1 MQNLTPS
8 SIAHAVSA
16 RFADRPAL
24 ETVIRQQLAAAI
36 GARYPTLTIDL
47 SRTRLARPQRR
58 SWLLQPFMPVVQ
70 DALASG
76 IALDFSDVNNVPWY
90 LSDEPPKR
98 LKLPGLTGEQL
109 NMQVIARLVGELP
122 QTLPIAL
129 QNALAEY
136 WDAGHWRWLAH
147 VLMDTL
153 RVSALRHTGLDA
165 QAQEAID
172 QLVAIPDR
180 EARIARH
187 GQGVVFAYGLEVTLK
202 SGEQSS
208 HLLSPELVLV
218 RAVNGKMPVLLCS
231 PGGGIEVFASMDGL
245 VQAYGQRLGSQYQVD
260 DILIQRYEPDGDIF
274 EHQAAMILNR
284 QLADLGNLRLPT
296 AQPFSAWQALYAEL
310 TDPGR
315 FFRDSPAAP
324 PQALDTLRPHLPSWL
339 QQASADDR
347 ATYRRYA
354 LALASA
360 KQRGGGRHFLS
371 DLDDIRTYTVKT
383 LLQTL
388 QHDAVNFDSLL
399 PTPPSVAAL
408 HPDDLQL
415 TFAVTAGYPGT
426 VGIIRHERMS
436 LTDMAID
443 NLASRPSGT
452 VTLTHR
458 HGLALPS
465 WLTADYLMGAG
476 GLIEKVDIGQHYPRL
491 LEQHLLG
498 DSPEAQQ
505 REALFADQQAAQ
517 LPLLALELCL
527 KQQAGVSRQGTR
539 LVAALMQGN
548 VAEQQVDNRQV
559 VIRHLALVRAPGA
572 SPDSVSNMYLIE
584 TRDAE
589 VGPHLLYRPLYA
601 QALLEF
607 ASREALFEAI
617 AQPGE
622 LQDSVLT
629 WLSDSARPIYA
640 HGGLREPHYLRF
652 GQGDEFAPLNKPVP
666 ARLSSDGINDELQ
679 QCLVTGRLMSYLFS
693 DHARGLVQQANRESV
708 SNSESRWRVLLEGS
722 SLLFGNLLLPLLR
735 GRAML
740 TGWLM
745 ALMASLDQDIPALD
759 APDRQTRELAAVDL
773 LLNLGLLLFE
783 ATPEVTASYPP
794 LAAGLKA
801 RALPSALAPRIAQQ
815 WPVPA
820 APTVREGAVALPGVL
835 PDTRRNVLD
844 FSFAQTRQR
853 LTPAQRVRLSSFK
866 AIRPTPLPRPV
877 LNGPRRGLYLVENIW
892 HAEANGEWLQVS
904 LEPEGDIRVVAPG
917 DPNRSGPY
925 LRSDANGVWSVDT
938 RLRLRGGMPPRRI
951 AAERQRRAERVSQL
965 KRSYEQFIQ
974 GQVARQ
980 NRIEIILGVMTRTA
994 EDPRFSEAQQ
1004 ADSRQRFD
1012 TALQEQTLE
1021 YQQQL
1026 DSLKERSE
1034 LGITLPP
1041 ESVASLLEN
1050 IVNNTRKHVVVAE
1063 KDRGAL
1069 YRNNSHF
1076 TSRSTRLA
1084 EAVLS
1089 DFAAY
1094 QRFIREMIAINER
1107 SIHWLELRDRYLDQL
1122 FNLGTAGS
1130 EYYNR
1135 LTWDRP
1141 QEISALAVKDLLMRN
1156 YELMTHK
1163 YPDHPLVDVL
1173 IDILEP
1179 LQEHLRTH
1187 SELNDLEL
1195 TAEDRVSVLES
1206 LVEHYGRGLDSLQ
1219 GLGIVNADELDSE
1232 YFAKLVTLVEGL
1244 YQDAAKQLAGEIKP
1258 VAQPPRRP
1266 SRRNPAMI
1274 GKPLKKVIRT
1284 PKKGT
1289 FIGEVKPVGS
1299 VETVEVRSQVS
1310 DQLLAMYSQRG
1321 DQWIEYKESR
1331 PPASAPAPRSL
1342 SLVKGEARKLLAML
1356 EEHLR
1361 RGEQYRRISR
1371 HPQEV
1376 QEVLQF
1382 EAVRYDKLANELHL
1396 AIQAQPA
1403 EARTSADQTLVNNMR
1418 QAAVRLSEQGLA
1430 LRTQLCLDLPPTHG
1444 NLEYLIE
1451 QKRANIG
1458 LLGERI
1464 QLSGERRDFV
1474 QEYAVNDQGGY
1485 PLWYA
1490 HLHYPAADTPKE
1502 LYTAAH
1508 LKTREQR
1515 KQSYYSQLARA
1526 QSPQAVVDV
1535 HRGLIGKALVQ
1546 RWFLPLAP

>member
-1 MQNLTPS
+1 MQTLTPS

-16 RFADRPAL
+16 QFADRPTL
-24 ETVIRQQLAAAI
+24 ETVIRQQLASAI
-36 GARYPTLTIDL
+36 GAKYPTLTIDL

-58 SWLLQPFMPVVQ
+58 SWLLQPFMAVVQ

-76 IALDFSDVNNVPWY
+76 IALDFSDVDNVPWY

-98 LKLPGLTGEQL
+98 LKLPGLSRENL
-109 NMQVIARLVGELP
+109 DMQVIASLIGELP

-129 QNALAEY
+129 QNALADY

-153 RVSALRHTGLDA
+153 RVCALRHTSLDA
-165 QAQEAID
+165 QAQEAVD
-172 QLVAIPDR
+172 QLVTLPDR

-202 SGEQSS
+202 SAEQSS
-208 HLLSPELVLV
+208 HLLSPELVLIRTV
-218 RAVNGKMPVLLCS
+218 QGKTPALLCS
-231 PGGGIEVFASMDGL
+231 PGGGIEAFASMDAL

-315 FFRDSPAAP
+315 FLRDSPAAP
-324 PQALDTLRPHLPSWL
+324 LQALDTLRQHLPSWL
-339 QQASADDR
+339 QQASVDDR

-360 KQRGGGRHFLS
+360 KQRGGGRHFFS
-371 DLDDIRTYTVKT
+371 DLDDIRTFTVKA
-383 LLQTL
+383 LLQAL
-388 QHDAVNFDSLL
+388 QHDAVTFDSLL

-415 TFAVTAGYPGT
+415 TFTVTSGYPGA

-452 VTLTHR
+452 VTLSNR

-505 REALFADQQAAQ
+505 RETLFADQQAAQ

-527 KQQAGVSRQGTR
+527 KQQAGVSRQGAR

-572 SPDSVSNMYLIE
+572 PADSVCNMYLIE
-584 TRDAE
+584 ALNAD

-601 QALLEF
+601 QALQEF
-607 ASREALFEAI
+607 ASRQTLFEAI

-640 HGGLREPHYLRF
+640 HGGFREPHYLRF
-652 GQGDEFAPLNKPVP
+652 GQGDEFAPLSKPVP
-666 ARLSSDGINDELQ
+666 ATLSRDGINEELQ
-679 QCLVTGRLMSYLFS
+679 QCLATGRLMSYLFS
-693 DHARGLVQQANRESV
+693 DHARALVQQANRESV
-708 SNSESRWRVLLEGS
+708 SNSESRWQVLLEGS

-735 GRAML
+735 GPAML
-740 TGWLM
+740 TGWLLG
-745 ALMASLDQDIPALD
+745 LMASLGQNIAALAAEDQ
-759 APDRQTRELAAVDL
+759 QQRELAAVDL

-783 ATPEVTASYPP
+783 AAPEVTASYPP

-801 RALPSALAPRIAQQ
+801 RALPSALAPRIAEQ
-815 WPVPA
+815 WPVPL
-820 APTVREGAVALPGVL
+820 APTIREGAVTLPGML
-835 PDTRRNVLD
+835 PDTSRNVLD

-877 LNGPRRGLYLVENIW
+877 LNGPRKGLYLVENIW
-892 HAEANGEWLQVS
+892 HAEANGEWLQVT
-904 LEPEGDIRVVAPG
+904 LGPEGDIRVVAPG
-917 DPNRSGPY
+917 DTTRSGPY

-951 AAERQRRAERVSQL
+951 AAERQRRAERISQL
-965 KRSYEQFIQ
+965 TRSYEQFIQ

-980 NRIEIILGVMTRTA
+980 KRIEIILGVMTSTA
-994 EDPRFSEAQQ
+994 EDPRFGEAQQ

-1034 LGITLPP
+1034 LGIALPP

-1050 IVNNTRKHVVVAE
+1050 IVNNTRKHVVVAK
-1063 KDRGAL
+1063 KDRDAL
-1069 YRNNSHF
+1069 YRNNRHF
-1076 TSRSTRLA
+1076 TFRGERLA
-1084 EAVLS
+1084 EAVFG

-1094 QRFIREMIAINER
+1094 RRFIREMIVINER
-1107 SIHWLELRDRYLDQL
+1107 SIHWLEQRDRYLDQL
-1122 FNLGTAGS
+1122 FNLGNPGS
-1130 EYYNR
+1130 EHYRR

-1141 QEISALAVKDLLMRN
+1141 QEISALAVKDLLIRN
-1156 YELMTHK
+1156 YALMTHNH
-1163 YPDHPLVDVL
+1163 PDHPLVNVL

-1219 GLGIVNADELDSE
+1219 GVGIVKADELDSE
-1232 YFAKLVTLVEGL
+1232 HFAKLLKLVEGL
-1244 YQDAAKQLAGEIKP
+1244 YQDAAQQLASEIKP

-1266 SRRNPAMI
+1266 SRRNPAVA

-1299 VETVEVRSQVS
+1299 VETVEVRSQVN
-1310 DQLLAMYSQRG
+1310 DELLGLYSQRG
-1321 DQWIEYKESR
+1321 EQWIAYKEAS
-1331 PPASAPAPRSL
+1331 PPRSPAAPRAL
-1342 SLVKGEARKLLAML
+1342 NLVKGEARKLLAML
-1356 EEHLR
+1356 EEHLK
-1361 RGEQYRRISR
+1361 RGEQYKKISR
-1371 HPQEV
+1371 HPEEV
-1376 QEVLQF
+1376 QEVLQY
-1382 EAVRYDKLANELHL
+1382 ESTRYDKLATELHQ
-1396 AIQAQPA
+1396 AIQAQPV
-1403 EARTSADQTLVNNMR
+1403 EARTPADQTLENDMR
-1418 QAAVRLSEQGLA
+1418 QAAARLSERGQA
-1430 LRTQLCLDLPPTHG
+1430 LRIQLCLELPPTHG

-1451 QKRANIG
+1451 QKHANMA

-1474 QEYAVNDQGGY
+1474 QEYAVNDPHGY

-1502 LYTAAH
+1502 HYTAAH

-1515 KQSYYSQLARA
+1515 RVGYYSQLARA

-1535 HRGLIGKALVQ
+1535 HRGLIGKALAE
-1546 RWFLPLAP
+1546 RWFLPLAT